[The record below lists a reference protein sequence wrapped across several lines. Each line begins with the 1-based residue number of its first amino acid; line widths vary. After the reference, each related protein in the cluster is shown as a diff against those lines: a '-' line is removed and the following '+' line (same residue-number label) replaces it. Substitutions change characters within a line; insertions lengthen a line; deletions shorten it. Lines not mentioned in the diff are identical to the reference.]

1 MPYIDYTLTTEADLT
16 KEQISTGFPRQL
28 TPTLELGKD
37 NRTWNKEQLKA
48 LKLILCNIIDRG
60 NKDEGVFL
68 YSRKAIKKPLPRY
81 NPHNVSP
88 RSLIVVIDKLQ
99 EAGILTGRK
108 ALPRIKGMKDLKLTS
123 WFEVTEQSIDFAV
136 SLGINRETV
145 KSVNRWHVRLRDCVT
160 DDLIPFEWDENT
172 MHIERCMSEYC
183 NLLNQCDIML
193 GADWDAEKGE
203 HKTMI
208 AYGDRFGE
216 EHIHLYRNYRNHSE
230 QKEHKED
237 FEKLFIDMKN
247 PNFAFGGR
255 SGSYWMS
262 GKAGMKENRPH
273 LLINGN
279 KTKSADFPCMHIN
292 LCYRQETKRWLQT
305 ENKDEL
311 KEQGRIEEDG
321 YYIEGLHRDIP
332 KKMVQLMLNV
342 KSRRA
347 VSMVFNKWIKQKH
360 KIPADNATDEQVEY
374 YKESGLSPIQIM
386 DKLEEKHKTIKD
398 YFYKGKLAG
407 QIIQNE
413 EANVVMHLALYFTKQ
428 YETPCLTV
436 YDELI
441 VEEKHHAMVK
451 EFMFTT
457 TDDEIYKKYSL
468 MNQIKYL

>member
-1 MPYIDYTLTTEADLT
+1 
-16 KEQISTGFPRQL
+16 
-28 TPTLELGKD
+28 
-37 NRTWNKEQLKA
+37 
-48 LKLILCNIIDRG
+48 
-60 NKDEGVFL
+60 
-68 YSRKAIKKPLPRY
+68 
-81 NPHNVSP
+81 
-88 RSLIVVIDKLQ
+88 
-99 EAGILTGRK
+99 
-108 ALPRIKGMKDLKLTS
+108 
-123 WFEVTEQSIDFAV
+123 
-136 SLGINRETV
+136 
-145 KSVNRWHVRLRDCVT
+145 
-160 DDLIPFEWDENT
+160 
-172 MHIERCMSEYC
+172 
-183 NLLNQCDIML
+183 
-193 GADWDAEKGE
+193 
-203 HKTMI
+203 
-208 AYGDRFGE
+208 
-216 EHIHLYRNYRNHSE
+216 
-230 QKEHKED
+230 
-237 FEKLFIDMKN
+237 
-247 PNFAFGGR
+247 
-255 SGSYWMS
+255 MS
-262 GKAGMKENRPH
+262 GKAGLKENRPH

-342 KSRRA
+342 KGRRA
-347 VSMVFNKWIKQKH
+347 VSMVFNRWLKNE
-360 KIPADNATDEQVEY
+360 A
-374 YKESGLSPIQIM
+374 KEGIVDAYRQSGLSPTQIM

-451 EFMFTT
+451 EFMFST
-457 TDDEIYKKYSL
+457 TDDEVYRKYSH